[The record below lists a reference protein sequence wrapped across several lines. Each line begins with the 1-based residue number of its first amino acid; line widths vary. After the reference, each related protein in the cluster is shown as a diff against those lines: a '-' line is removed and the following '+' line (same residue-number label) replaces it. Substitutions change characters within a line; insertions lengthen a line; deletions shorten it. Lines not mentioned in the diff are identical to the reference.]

1 MEKIKIFAAS
11 ESAEKFTDE
20 ICEYLKLERGKID
33 SFKFKNDNN
42 FVKIGESVRE
52 QDIYIVQTVT
62 PPVNERLMELFI
74 IIDAM
79 KRASAKRINVVLPYF
94 PYSRSDKKD
103 QPRIAVTAK
112 LIAQLLEAAGANRII
127 TCDLHNPAIQAYFNI
142 QCDRLTGEYL
152 LEKYFDEK
160 KMSNLVVIATDAGS
174 SKKAYK
180 YSEHF
185 KCPIALIDKRRDSNN
200 DVAKAI
206 SIVGDVKGKNALIF
220 DDEISTGGTIMEA
233 VKIVKEHGAS
243 SIYAACVHPVLC
255 GNAIEKIKQ
264 SDLKEF
270 VVTNTIPIDNEKNID
285 KLTVLSIAPLFAET
299 IRRNNE
305 ARPVDDLFQII
316 E

>member
-11 ESAEKFTDE
+11 EPAEKFTDE

-206 SIVGDVKGKNALIF
+206 SIVGDVKGKNAIIF

>member
-79 KRASAKRINVVLPYF
+79 KRASTKRINVVLPYF